1 MRVWL
6 RVLLLK
12 LSDLTPRATSFSIYA
27 PHAPHANLTE
37 VSDAALSGVY
47 RWVASM
53 KKPMMKYAFAP
64 DLCEVLHPLI
74 SEAVSWSDWVPFLQP
89 NFTRCDRLEHVLRT
103 SFTIWQAAS
112 PALHFVDV
120 TARCEAERLWAPID
134 QNHCTTS
141 PWCLAVENQTQPHDK
156 VANPEWVSWIED
168 QTPLELADPESDTC
182 SHRTCWDC
190 ARADVVIGAF
200 SQKRRLLGDQHARAR
215 VVRNGM
221 LEMRPFGADGLPKPG
236 GQLGRR
242 GRTSEAATFL
252 QFNADHA
259 YMDNGTEVGKCW
271 KIDSD
276 LCDWLAASAVD
287 GVDIKHSA
295 TVFFAL
301 VFSLA
306 VCCCC
311 YASCFCL
318 GKLAYNLLSGY
329 DLDDDGKLSFQ
340 ELTYVLDEF
349 IGDLCFTCTCPT
361 VHDKKVSPLAGAITA
376 LETLQNLPVA
386 AITFSVF
393 TAIGVFILYSLELRM
408 CLDCWDLAA
417 AAHHEVGH
425 LLSLDH
431 PEGVA
436 DTAVSITRLNTT
448 GIDFTPPPSPPP
460 DIYGFLE
467 WDADGMP
474 PATPPPSPPP
484 CPNPL
489 PPPPPTATP
498 TILVPAQLYLSL
510 MTPWCAPLS
519 PSIAPAFTLRHLNH
533 PFGLAPPRHLLNKQ
547 AQAALDG
554 SVMREFELY
563 AGLSKDGPGRP
574 RKCLSQDD
582 LDGINFL
589 YPACDES
596 VFHGMPETP
605 PCVYDTDWPYTAQRL
620 LVEACYAAFFIWVA
634 LLALKLGSI
643 VMLWLEQSVADRFVK
658 MNARIM
664 LAHGF
669 SAASHGQ
676 NVLGAVLFRKRNQ
689 RLLQARM
696 AIRLQAAARRQAAKK
711 EVNEM
716 ARSRFQS
723 TQMKALAAAR
733 LQAVVRGRKER
744 ENVGLPGSKK
754 ARMFAMRRQI
764 EALNRKQ
771 EALMRPPGIRARDSG
786 RGPLERTQS
795 VRSEI
800 G

>member
-1 MRVWL
+1 MPALNEATKNARCLKPNLRAPPGKDATTLLAINVIGEWWQLKNLARRAQRRPGLSKARETTSSVDSSPVTASRPNSSPIEQSGPCSEQDILLSTSSWYEKSSLSSLNTFNPSLASADIAVCTPRVRPLPAVVALFDMRVWL

-431 PEGVA
+431 LR
-436 DTAVSITRLNTT
+436 VSP
-448 GIDFTPPPSPPP
+448 TPPSASPASTRPGSTSRRPP
-460 DIYGFLE
+460 HHRRTFTAFSSGTRTACRPRRRRLRRRH
-467 WDADGMP
+467 AP
-474 PATPPPSPPP
+474 TR
-484 CPNPL
+484 CRRRL
-489 PPPPPTATP
+489 PP
-498 TILVPAQLYLSL
+498 
-510 MTPWCAPLS
+510 
-519 PSIAPAFTLRHLNH
+519 
-533 PFGLAPPRHLLNKQ
+533 
-547 AQAALDG
+547 
-554 SVMREFELY
+554 
-563 AGLSKDGPGRP
+563 
-574 RKCLSQDD
+574 
-582 LDGINFL
+582 
-589 YPACDES
+589 
-596 VFHGMPETP
+596 
-605 PCVYDTDWPYTAQRL
+605 
-620 LVEACYAAFFIWVA
+620 
-634 LLALKLGSI
+634 
-643 VMLWLEQSVADRFVK
+643 
-658 MNARIM
+658 
-664 LAHGF
+664 
-669 SAASHGQ
+669 
-676 NVLGAVLFRKRNQ
+676 
-689 RLLQARM
+689 
-696 AIRLQAAARRQAAKK
+696 RRQ
-711 EVNEM
+711 
-716 ARSRFQS
+716 QS
-723 TQMKALAAAR
+723 
-733 LQAVVRGRKER
+733 
-744 ENVGLPGSKK
+744 
-754 ARMFAMRRQI
+754 
-764 EALNRKQ
+764 
-771 EALMRPPGIRARDSG
+771 
-786 RGPLERTQS
+786 
-795 VRSEI
+795 
-800 G
+800 